1 MKVVGRAYQIL
12 KAVNTDIKLLLLTWT
27 CHMYCITICCILIIF
42 KCRNYWI
49 KSDCNTSLPVSYLL
63 NPYLSW
69 APDISA
75 MSWSLVIHILSEIE
89 ENTYIIE
96 ENTYFAILL
105 LGIEGNTYLI
115 EENTYFLNRRYRSF
129 FMEYRRK
136 YIPSI
141 AFYFT

>member
-1 MKVVGRAYQIL
+1 
-12 KAVNTDIKLLLLTWT
+12 
-27 CHMYCITICCILIIF
+27 MYCITICCILIIF
-42 KCRNYWI
+42 KYCNYWI

-105 LGIEGNTYLI
+105 LEIEESTDLI
-115 EENTYFLNRRYRSF
+115 EENTYFSNR
-129 FMEYRRK
+129 
-136 YIPSI
+136 
-141 AFYFT
+141 